1 MSRAI
6 LGLGSNLGKRQDN
19 IMNAVQAVERLPGTT
34 LVASSSLYETTP
46 VDVPNEQDDY
56 LNECVVIA
64 TELSPHAL
72 LGACL
77 GIEAAMGR
85 QRRIRHDSRTIDIDL
100 LIYEGTVS
108 RDAELVLPHPEM
120 LKRAFVLVP
129 LSEIAA
135 NGVAIGVDFSAELS
149 KLDVSGIHLFSNC

>member
-1 MSRAI
+1 MSRAV
-6 LGLGSNLGKRQDN
+6 LGLGSNLGQRQDN
-19 IMNAVQAVERLPGTT
+19 IMNAVHAVERLPETT
-34 LVASSSLYETTP
+34 VIVSSSLYETMP
-46 VDVPNEQDDY
+46 IDVPNEQDDY
-56 LNECVVIA
+56 LNACVVIM

-85 QRRIRHDSRTIDIDL
+85 ERKIPHDSRTIDIDL
-100 LIYEGTVS
+100 LIYEGVVNCDTELTV
-108 RDAELVLPHPEM
+108 PHPQM

-129 LSEIAA
+129 LSEIFT

-149 KLDVSGIHLFSNC
+149 RLDTTGIHLF

>member
-1 MSRAI
+1 MSRAV
-6 LGLGSNLGKRQDN
+6 LGLGSNLGQRQDN
-19 IMNAVQAVERLPGTT
+19 IMNAVHAVERLPETT
-34 LVASSSLYETTP
+34 VIVSSSLYETMP
-46 VDVPNEQDDY
+46 IDVPNEQDDY
-56 LNECVVIA
+56 LNACVVIM

-85 QRRIRHDSRTIDIDL
+85 ERKIPHDSRTIDIDL
-100 LIYEGTVS
+100 LIYEGVVNY
-108 RDAELVLPHPEM
+108 DAELTVPHPQM

-129 LSEIAA
+129 LSEIFT

-149 KLDVSGIHLFSNC
+149 RLDTTGIHLF

>member
-1 MSRAI
+1 MSRAV
-6 LGLGSNLGKRQDN
+6 LGLGSNLGQRQDN
-19 IMNAVQAVERLPGTT
+19 IMNAVHAVERLPETT
-34 LVASSSLYETTP
+34 VIVSSSLYETTP
-46 VDVPNEQDDY
+46 IDVPNEQDDY
-56 LNECVVIA
+56 LNACVVIM

-85 QRRIRHDSRTIDIDL
+85 ERKISHDSRTIDIDL
-100 LIYEGTVS
+100 LIYEGVVS
-108 RDAELVLPHPEM
+108 CDAELTVPHPQM

-129 LSEIAA
+129 LSEIFT

-149 KLDVSGIHLFSNC
+149 RLDTTGIHLF